1 MANAVETLRNEDKIT
16 DHLYENFESC
26 YSQYP
31 DLNKVG
37 VCIGNDLEIDAN
49 GHLYANPDHF
59 YNENGKFNDDEVIDP
74 KNKFEF
80 TLFVLNIYYII
91 LTRGIDGIR
100 FGFWKHD
107 LSKVHRRHIGY

>member
-1 MANAVETLRNEDKIT
+1 MLKKNTSVYRHFRL
-16 DHLYENFESC
+16 
-26 YSQYP
+26 

-37 VCIGNDLEIDAN
+37 VLIGNDLEIDAN

-59 YNENGKFNDDEVIDP
+59 YNVNGKFNADEMVDQ

-80 TLFVLNIYYII
+80 TLSVLNIYYIL

-100 FGFWKHD
+100 LGFWKNTTFQKYMEYT
-107 LSKVHRRHIGY
+107 LEIK